1 MPSLPASIIFLLQPF
16 AALFGA
22 RTWRKAQ
29 VLLVGAIL
37 APGKRTVSSALQVL
51 GLQEQRDFARY
62 HHVLSRAVWSS
73 LAVSRVLLSLLLRHL
88 APATGPLVLGIDE
101 TVERRKG
108 KRIAAKGVYRDGV
121 RSSHGH
127 FVKAMGLR
135 WISLMWLVEIPWAR
149 RVWALPFLT
158 VLAPST
164 RYHAERGCR
173 HKTVTDWAR
182 QMLCCVRRWLP
193 AQELVVVGDRGYA
206 ALRLL
211 AACQRM
217 TPALTFLT
225 RLRLD
230 AALYA
235 PAPVRAPG
243 QTGRPRLK
251 GVRLPSL
258 HTVLTDPATA
268 WTPLRQRWSDGTVR
282 QLEYASDTA
291 VWYHGGHPP
300 VPIRWLLI
308 RDPAQPQEPQA
319 LLSTDP
325 ALAPPQILTLYL
337 RRWSMEVT
345 LSGRAHLPGRG
356 NPAAVVGPGHPAHH
370 PGPAGPLQLAGA
382 GHPCPAKGPA
392 RRPPAFGLVCQAGP
406 HLLRCAG
413 LHAPH
418 ALARVPPFSQ
428 VAVPDRPPKTCAASA
443 AHDYGCTLLHRVI
456 VQSRAQ
462 TMHNYRLATYVK
474 ALRKEVQTLS
484 SE

>member
-1 MPSLPASIIFLLQPF
+1 MPSLPASIILLLQPF
-16 AALFGA
+16 AALFDA

-62 HHVLSRAVWSS
+62 HHVLSRAVWSP

-108 KRIAAKGVYRDGV
+108 KQIKAKGVYRDGV

-135 WISLMWLVEIPWAR
+135 WVSLMWLVEIPWAR
-149 RVWALPFLT
+149 RVWALPFLI
-158 VLAPST
+158 VLAPSS
-164 RYHAERGCR
+164 RYHAERGRR

-193 AQELVVVGDRGYA
+193 ARDLVVVGDRGYA

-235 PAPVRAPG
+235 PRPPRAPG
-243 QTGRPRLK
+243 QPGRPRLK
-251 GVRLPSL
+251 GARLPSL
-258 HTVLTDPATA
+258 HTVLTDPATV
-268 WTPLRQRWSDGTVR
+268 WTSLRQQWPDGTVR
-282 QLEYASDTA
+282 RLEYVSDTA
-291 VWYHGGHPP
+291 VWYHAGQPP
-300 VPIRWLLI
+300 VPIRWLLL
-308 RDPAQPQEPQA
+308 RDPAPGQQPQA

-345 LSGRAHLPGRG
+345 FQAVRTYLGVETQRQWSHQAILRTTPALLGLFSWLALATHVLQRGQPVAPRRSAWYAKQHPTFSDVLAFMRHTLWRRTPHFHLSPSPTDSQK
-356 NPAAVVGPGHPAHH
+356 PAP
-370 PGPAGPLQLAGA
+370 
-382 GHPCPAKGPA
+382 
-392 RRPPAFGLVCQAGP
+392 RPPP
-406 HLLRCAG
+406 
-413 LHAPH
+413 
-418 ALARVPPFSQ
+418 
-428 VAVPDRPPKTCAASA
+428 TIME
-443 AHDYGCTLLHRVI
+443 TLCYT
-456 VQSRAQ
+456 A
-462 TMHNYRLATYVK
+462 
-474 ALRKEVQTLS
+474 
-484 SE
+484 